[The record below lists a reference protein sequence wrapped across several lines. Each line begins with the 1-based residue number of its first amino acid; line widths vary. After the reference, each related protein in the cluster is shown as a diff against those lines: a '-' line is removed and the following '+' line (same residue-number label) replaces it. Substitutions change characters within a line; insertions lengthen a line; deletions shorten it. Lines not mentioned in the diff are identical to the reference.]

1 MSESPIRRSKPLHE
15 LKSKYD
21 EFAPSYGK
29 SIFDAVTDNLFGLKR
44 HRRRLMAKARGAV
57 LDVACGTGE
66 NFPFFANA
74 ETIIA
79 VDLSEGMLNLAQQRA
94 VKLGRTIEFHIGNA
108 ESLDFPDDSFD
119 TVTSAL
125 STCTIPDPVKA
136 LQEMKRVC
144 KPDGR
149 ILLLEHGR
157 SSWGWVGRF
166 QERRAPSFFEQ
177 NACRWDQEPMDNIR
191 SAGLN
196 VVSHRR
202 AFTGVF
208 HMIEATP

>member
-21 EFAPSYGK
+21 ELAPSYSGMN
-29 SIFDAVTDNLFGLKR
+29 AVTDIVFGVR
-44 HRRRLMAKARGAV
+44 RYRRRVMSKARGAV
-57 LDVACGTGE
+57 LDIACGTGE
-66 NFPFFANA
+66 NFPFFTDA
-74 ETIIA
+74 ESIIA

-94 VKLGRTIEFHIGNA
+94 VKLGQTIEFHIGNA

-166 QERRAPSFFEQ
+166 QERRAPAFFEQ

-191 SAGLN
+191 AAGLN
-196 VVSHRR
+196 VVLHQR
-202 AFTGVF
+202 AFLGVF